1 MGKLSLYLP
10 FFGFMLAGWYGLS
23 QVLQSKRDLRVSGR
37 ARPDLL
43 RHCCCVAC
51 RLLHARH
58 TAARTP
64 PRVQNATKGLEPV
77 EELDP
82 VERMRRRYGLGE
94 GGEGAA
100 GGLSASAPIRSVE
113 EELEATLKQIN
124 IKDFDYKPVPRQ
136 PEEQEQ

>member
-51 RLLHARH
+51 SVHATLLPPAS
-58 TAARTP
+58 